1 MKKRLSIKNSSLST
15 KIFIAF
21 LLVIIPIYLLS
32 VEMITIGKNEV
43 RKEIVEGAYS
53 KLDLYL
59 SSLENEFYNIR
70 KLEDKLINDRDILK
84 LSRIVG
90 LPNNYDEY
98 SSYYSIQDKLKDIE
112 DVSKYVV
119 DAKVYIMSQ
128 GKQISPGQ
136 VSDYSNTDIIKL
148 KKAITDKSYPFA
160 YIDNKIYIIITP
172 YYFYPYEGADINP
185 KFIISIEVSEAEM
198 KKQLKEFFNN
208 EQGEALLL
216 GNIHGLSLTNNGDE
230 KIIPVL
236 QKYLVK
242 NKDEIDSHKTD
253 SINVGKQDFIINIK
267 KSETLNSSLI
277 ILVSKEKFFDLL
289 TTYNNW
295 IWVIS
300 LLTLITVIIFSL
312 WIKSIVIKP
321 IDKLIGAFKMVE
333 TGESVIAVDY
343 KNDDEFGYLYKSFN
357 EMCRKLS
364 ILIKQVYEEKLHAK
378 SAELKQLQYQINP
391 HFLYNCF
398 FLTYRMAMM
407 HDEDGVINLT
417 KHLGNYYQFVTR
429 SSSDDVLLIKEVN
442 HIKDYIEIQSVRFN
456 NRICVQIEELPKA
469 LENVLVP
476 RLILQP
482 VVENA
487 YSHGLKNKIKD
498 GIINISF
505 YQSGNVL
512 SISVEDNGEELTS
525 EILKELEEKLLFI
538 DKSSEITGLLNVQRR
553 LIIKYG
559 EQAGISVSRG
569 ELGGL
574 LITEKIILK
583 ED

>member
-1 MKKRLSIKNSSLST
+1 MKKRFYLKNISLFK

-21 LLVIIPIYLLS
+21 LIVIVPIYLLS
-32 VEMITIGKNEV
+32 VEMITIGRNKV
-43 RKEIVEGAYS
+43 RKEIVESAYS

-59 SSLENEFYNIR
+59 SSMENEFYNIR

-136 VSDYSNTDIIKL
+136 VSDYSNTDITKL
-148 KKAITDKSYPFA
+148 KKAITNKSYPFA

-216 GNIHGLSLTNNGDE
+216 GNTHGLSLTDKSDE
-230 KIIPVL
+230 KLIPVL
-236 QKYLVK
+236 RDYLVK
-242 NKDEIDSHKTD
+242 NGDVIDSNRID
-253 SINVGKQDFIINIK
+253 SINVGKQAFIVNIK
-267 KSETLNSSLI
+267 KSQILDSSLI
-277 ILVSKEKFFDLL
+277 ILVTKEKFFNLL
-289 TTYNNW
+289 TMYSNW
-295 IWVIS
+295 IGFIS

-321 IDKLIGAFKMVE
+321 IDKLIGAFKKVE
-333 TGESVIAVDY
+333 IGESVIAVAY
-343 KNDDEFGYLYKSFN
+343 KNDDEFGYLYKGFN
-357 EMCRKLS
+357 EMCQKLS

-429 SSSDDVLLIKEVN
+429 NSSDDVPLIKEVN

-456 NRICVQIEELPKA
+456 NRICVQIEELPKF

-487 YSHGLKNKIKD
+487 YSHGLKNKVKD
-498 GIINISF
+498 GIIDISF

-559 EQAGISVSRG
+559 EQARISVSRG